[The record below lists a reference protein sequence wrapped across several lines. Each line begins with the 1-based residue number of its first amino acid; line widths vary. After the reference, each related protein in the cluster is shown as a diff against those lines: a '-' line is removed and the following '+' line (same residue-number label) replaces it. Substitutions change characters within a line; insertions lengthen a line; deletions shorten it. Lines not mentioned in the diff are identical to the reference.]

1 MIFTAKCWWLLRT
14 QEQSAYYQLYHLSL
28 CLFAKALVTVQFI
41 RITKTL
47 LIVPQ
52 KKLESIYEQF
62 ENRRDL
68 QSVRQ
73 WVINTRFRI
82 FKLCAGPVLC
92 FSLLAQFKNV
102 ISRASRGVTVP
113 SRPSWHSGH
122 SPAAA
127 FLPLSFSSRGGLK
140 PTLPLVPANHL
151 HINWYG

>member
-14 QEQSAYYQLYHLSL
+14 QEQYAYYQLYHLSL

-62 ENRRDL
+62 ENRRGL

-73 WVINTRFRI
+73 WVINTRFRL
-82 FKLCAGPVLC
+82 FKLCAAPVLC
-92 FSLLAQFKNV
+92 SSQRRGHCALQTVLAQW
-102 ISRASRGVTVP
+102 SQP
-113 SRPSWHSGH
+113 SCCL
-122 SPAAA
+122 SPT
-127 FLPLSFSSRGGLK
+127 LLSFKGWFKAHSASC
-140 PTLPLVPANHL
+140 PC
-151 HINWYG
+151 